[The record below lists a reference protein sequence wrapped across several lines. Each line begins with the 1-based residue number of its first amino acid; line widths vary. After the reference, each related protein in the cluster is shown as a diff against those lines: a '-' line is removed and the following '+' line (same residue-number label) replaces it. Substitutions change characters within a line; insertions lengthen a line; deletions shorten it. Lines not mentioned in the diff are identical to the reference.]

1 MMADLKRP
9 ILIFVVVV
17 LLVAVSYYIFQR
29 VRPVQPTPQII
40 PQLVPEPT
48 PASPRELTEKPAPQN
63 LKPAEKELPAGTPSS
78 ITPTSHRVKSTP
90 EAQQL
95 ADRLKLPLVGK
106 LKDAEDIS
114 GENIHVTPEA
124 VYAGTNQ
131 EVIDLLNK
139 LADEEAEARAE
150 AVSEL
155 AEYVE
160 EENLEPVIVRIME
173 IDKDG
178 EVRSAAA
185 AALEDAKLPETID
198 ALIMALY
205 DPAEEV
211 REHARTTL
219 GLIGSEE
226 VRQKLK
232 SERERTNNPEVREII
247 DQILEQVLDEPLR
260 IEGEEE

>member
-1 MMADLKRP
+1 MSGVKKV
-9 ILIFVVVV
+9 IIIFAIVVIVI
-17 LLVAVSYYIFQR
+17 AVSYYLFQQS
-29 VRPVQPTPQII
+29 RPVQPTPQVI

-48 PASPRELTEKPAPQN
+48 PASRIDLTEKPASQDV
-63 LKPAEKELPAGTPSS
+63 KPAEKESPAGTPSVA
-78 ITPTSHRVKSTP
+78 TPASQRVKSIT

-95 ADRLKLPLVGK
+95 AARLKIPLVGK
-106 LKDAEDIS
+106 LKDEDVS

-124 VYAGTNQ
+124 VYAGDNQ
-131 EVIDLLNK
+131 QVIDLLNK

-150 AVSEL
+150 AVGEL
-155 AEYVE
+155 AEYLE
-160 EENLEPVIVRIME
+160 EEKLEPVIVRIME
-173 IDKDG
+173 QDKSE

-185 AALEDAKLPETID
+185 AALEDAKMSETID

-211 REHARTTL
+211 REHARTSL
-219 GLIGSEE
+219 GLIGTEE

-232 SERERTNNPEVREII
+232 AERERTNNPEVREII

>member
-1 MMADLKRP
+1 MSGVKKV
-9 ILIFVVVV
+9 IIIFAIVVIVI
-17 LLVAVSYYIFQR
+17 AVSYYLFQQS
-29 VRPVQPTPQII
+29 RPVQPTPQVI

-48 PASPRELTEKPAPQN
+48 PASRIDLTEKPASQDV
-63 LKPAEKELPAGTPSS
+63 KSAGTPSVAPPAS
-78 ITPTSHRVKSTP
+78 QRVKSIT

-95 ADRLKLPLVGK
+95 AARLKIPLVGK
-106 LKDAEDIS
+106 LKDEDVS

-124 VYAGTNQ
+124 VYAGDNQ
-131 EVIDLLNK
+131 QVIDLLNK

-150 AVSEL
+150 AVGEL
-155 AEYVE
+155 AEYLE
-160 EENLEPVIVRIME
+160 EEKLEPVIVRIME
-173 IDKDG
+173 QDKSE

-185 AALEDAKLPETID
+185 AALEDAKMSETID

-211 REHARTTL
+211 REHARTSL
-219 GLIGSEE
+219 GLIGTEE

-232 SERERTNNPEVREII
+232 AERERTNNPEVREII